1 MDDNGGGLVRAVL
14 FDLDGTL
21 VDSFQGIAATIDA
34 VLGQLGY
41 PACDRTRLR
50 GLIGAPLETIFRTVL
65 PAVSWQ
71 ATGET
76 DVEVALV
83 TRCVEAYLALYPSL
97 GVPNSPAFPGILP
110 LLERCAASGL
120 RLAVV
125 TTKRTVVASQVLDAV
140 GASPLFAAVL
150 GVDAASHPKPHPAP
164 ALEAM
169 RRLET
174 RPEETVVVGDT
185 PMDVGMAVAAG
196 CRAVG
201 VGWGYQPPAVLLA
214 SGAAMVAETVDALGE
229 ALL

>member
-1 MDDNGGGLVRAVL
+1 MFAAVL

-21 VDSFQGIAATIDA
+21 VDSFQGIAATIDS

-65 PAVSWQ
+65 PAASWK
-71 ATGET
+71 ASGET
-76 DVEVALV
+76 DVEDALV
-83 TRCVEAYLALYPSL
+83 ARCVEAYLRLYPSL
-97 GVPNSPAFPGILP
+97 GVPNSPAFPGIVP

-120 RLAVV
+120 RLALV
-125 TTKRTVVASQVLDAV
+125 TTKRTAVAEQVLDAV
-140 GASPLFAAVL
+140 GATPYFAAVL

-169 RRLET
+169 HRLDT
-174 RPEETVVVGDT
+174 PAEETVVVGDT

-196 CRAVG
+196 CRAIG
-201 VGWGYQPPAVLLA
+201 VGWGHQPPAVLLA
-214 SGAAMVAETVDALGE
+214 AGAARVVETAEELGRR
-229 ALL
+229 LLSG